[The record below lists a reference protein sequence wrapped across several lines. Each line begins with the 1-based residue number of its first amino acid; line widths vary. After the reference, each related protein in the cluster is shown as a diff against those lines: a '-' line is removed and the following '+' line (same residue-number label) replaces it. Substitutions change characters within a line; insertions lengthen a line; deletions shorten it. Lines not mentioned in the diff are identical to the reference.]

1 MGAMTF
7 LEGYKDCEKVGRSIY
22 EDNYKRVIIHTY
34 DFNCTNVAFYISYKA
49 GMDSKRAYMQL
60 CISNML
66 GDISA

>member
-1 MGAMTF
+1 MAVMIS
-7 LEGYKDCEKVGRSIY
+7 LEELYGLWKGRRSIY

-34 DFNCTNVAFYISYKA
+34 DFNSTNVVFYIFYKA